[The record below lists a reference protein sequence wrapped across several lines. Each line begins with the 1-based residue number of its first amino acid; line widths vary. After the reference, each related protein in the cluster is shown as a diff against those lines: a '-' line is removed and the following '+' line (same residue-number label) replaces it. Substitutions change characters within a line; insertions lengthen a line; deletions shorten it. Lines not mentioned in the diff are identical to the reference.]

1 MRADQRVLSDRYELE
16 EVLGEGGMARVHLG
30 TDRLL
35 HRPVAIKVLASRLAV
50 DESFL
55 ARFRREAQ
63 SAARLS
69 HPNVVAVFDTGSDG
83 DVHFIVMEYVPG
95 RTLAEVLRE
104 QGRLPASRVVEIAD
118 PVCGALSFAHGEGLV
133 HRDVKPG
140 NIMISDHGEVK
151 LTDFGIA
158 RGTSSD
164 TLTQTAMVLGT
175 AAYLSPEQAR
185 GERADA
191 RSDLYSLGVV
201 LYEMVT
207 GRLPFTAESAVAM
220 AYRHLNEEP
229 EPLSR
234 LVPDCPPALEAVVL
248 HALVKE
254 PDARYQ
260 SAEELRSELAH
271 VQLRDRATKDLAADR
286 TALLPLEHEHSA
298 DPGPARLPRR
308 RRLGGGVG
316 ALGLVGL
323 AVLAVLLFVLFAP
336 EPGGERSPN
345 DAGGDAQASSPAQQ
359 SSPGPA
365 SSPPPG
371 EGSSAGAPSVA
382 GALGTIQGLLAQGV
396 ASGDIGA
403 DTAGSLASLISRA
416 VTEYE
421 EGDLDAALRWLEQAR
436 DGVGPALQ
444 RGGIDN
450 PQLAAS
456 LVGAIDRLEAAMRA
470 SPPEDAPPEGGNG
483 RGRGD
488 DKGKE
493 KDREG
498 DEDG

>member
-16 EVLGEGGMARVHLG
+16 EVLGEGGMARVHRG
-30 TDRLL
+30 TDRVL
-35 HRPVAIKVLASRLAV
+35 HRPVAIKVLSSRLAV
-50 DESFL
+50 DQSFL

-83 DVHFIVMEYVPG
+83 DVHYIVMEYVPG

-104 QGRLPASRVVEIAD
+104 QVRLPAFRVVEIAD
-118 PVCGALSFAHGEGLV
+118 SVCRALSFAHGEGLV

-220 AYRHLNEEP
+220 AYQHLNEEP
-229 EPLSR
+229 EPPSR

-248 HALVKE
+248 RGLAKE
-254 PDARYQ
+254 RDGRYQ

-271 VQLRDRATKDLAADR
+271 VRSGEPVTEGLAADR
-286 TALLPLEHEHSA
+286 TALLPLEHEHGA

-308 RRLGGGVG
+308 RRLGGLG

-345 DAGGDAQASSPAQQ
+345 DPGVDAQASGPVQQ
-359 SSPGPA
+359 SSSPGLV

-371 EGSSAGAPSVA
+371 EGSSAGAPSVG
-382 GALGTIQGLLAQGV
+382 GAVGAIQGLLAQGV
-396 ASGDIGA
+396 ASGDIGS
-403 DTAGSLASLISRA
+403 DTAESLASLINRA

-421 EGDLDAALRWLEQAR
+421 EGDLDAALRSLDQAR

-444 RGGIDN
+444 RGEISD
-450 PQLAAS
+450 PQLATS
-456 LVGAIDRLEAAMRA
+456 LVGAIDGLEAAMRA
-470 SPPEDAPPEGGNG
+470 SRPEDAPRDGGNG
-483 RGRGD
+483 RGRDG
-488 DKGKE
+488 KGKE
-493 KDREG
+493 KDREK
-498 DEDG
+498 DRDR